1 MSEER
6 TFETVRREFNADERR
21 KLGETLAR
29 TVQDLVD
36 NKQARVAAVADFTAK
51 HKAFEMEAIR
61 LTDCLNKGFEQV
73 EVEIMVMLDF
83 PRPGMK
89 QFLRAD
95 NNQVI
100 RVEAMTPREMQN
112 SFGFS
117 EPDDGKSQGA
127 GHE

>member
-6 TFETVRREFNADERR
+6 TFETVKRIFSETERR
-21 KLGETLAR
+21 QLGETLAR

-61 LTDCLNKGFEQV
+61 ITDCVNKGFEEIEV
-73 EVEIMVMLDF
+73 EVMVMLDS
-83 PRPGMK
+83 PRQGMK

-95 NNQVI
+95 TNEVL
-100 RVEAMTPREMQN
+100 RTEAMTPRELQN

-117 EPDDGKSQGA
+117 EPDDPQEPGSRP
-127 GHE
+127 